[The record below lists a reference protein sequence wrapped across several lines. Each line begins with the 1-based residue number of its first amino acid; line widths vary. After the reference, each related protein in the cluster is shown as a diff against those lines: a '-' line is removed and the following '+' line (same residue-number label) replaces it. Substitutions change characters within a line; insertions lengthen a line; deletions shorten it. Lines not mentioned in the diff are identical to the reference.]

1 MKFAKS
7 RVFQIVIILL
17 IMAVIFVVSGTAT
30 QEVQDSITI
39 ATAILGFL
47 LILVQLNRDH
57 KIKKA
62 EFIYNLN
69 QTFSADADIH
79 TIYMKLKAQRDN
91 KDLQWTDED
100 GRLMGNYVMFF
111 IIMEYMLSENLVTL
125 SMIDAIFANKFF
137 LFCDNKAV
145 YDYQTSR
152 YTINAPLLRL
162 YERWYNFRNR
172 KGLPLICTTWQLSKC
187 TDLFDTDPKGMIH
200 FKH

>member
-7 RVFQIVIILL
+7 RVFQIVMIVF
-17 IMAVIFVVSGTAT
+17 IMAIIFVVSGTAT

-69 QTFSADADIH
+69 ETFSDDADIH
-79 TIYMKLKAQRDN
+79 TVYMKLKEQRDH
-91 KDLQWTDED
+91 KEITWTDEE

-111 IIMEYMLSENLVTL
+111 IIMEYMLTENLVTL

-137 LFCDNKAV
+137 LFCDNEAT
-145 YDYQTSR
+145 YHHQTSH

-162 YERWYNFRNR
+162 YERWYNYRKR
-172 KGLPLICTTWQLSKC
+172 KGLSPICTNWQLGSC
-187 TDLFDTDPKGMIH
+187 LDLYDKDKNGWIH
-200 FKH
+200 YKH